1 MYRRRNYSETGRL
14 KKEQSLLSKQTNKQ
28 AIGETKQQGN
38 KNDWK
43 QALLNINSECKCPQ
57 CPNQKT

>member
-1 MYRRRNYSETGRL
+1 MGKL

-28 AIGETKQQGN
+28 EIGKTKQQGN

-43 QALLNINSECKCPQ
+43 QQTPSILTLYINVFNAPIKRHRIA
-57 CPNQKT
+57 NWAKK